1 VRDDWAQKA
10 FSKLRSAIA
19 GVYAWRLSPQC
30 PEHLRP
36 QSVEEENRL
45 LREADYAFKQAVALC
60 PYSPEAVYRYSNLLA
75 TTQRVDDA
83 ILITQK
89 CFEFDY
95 ENEGVRQL
103 LEQLHM
109 LKQGQTKL
117 TEIQDSIQS
126 LEQQFAGNRTNLDI
140 AYKLMSNYVLTTRT
154 NDAIAIMDELLAD
167 PNAPA
172 ETILTVASAYN
183 DLNELERLENA
194 LVRLVEVLPDNPEA
208 WFDLA
213 ATQAIMG
220 KHQLALQT
228 LGRTME
234 LSRARR
240 ENNPEAVDLARK
252 ARADVRLNALKAMP
266 EFQRILNPQN

>member
-1 VRDDWAQKA
+1 MPRA
-10 FSKLRSAIA
+10 SS
-19 GVYAWRLSPQC
+19 
-30 PEHLRP
+30 P

-117 TEIQDSIQS
+117 TEIQDAIQS
-126 LEQQFAGNRTNLDI
+126 LEQQFAGNRTNLDV

-172 ETILTVASAYN
+172 ETLLTVASAYN

-194 LVRLVEVLPDNPEA
+194 LIRLVEVLPENPEA

-234 LSRARR
+234 LSRAR
-240 ENNPEAVDLARK
+240 EKNPKAADLARK
-252 ARADVRLNALKAMP
+252 ARADVRLNALKRA
-266 EFQRILNPQN
+266 

>member
-1 VRDDWAQKA
+1 M
-10 FSKLRSAIA
+10 
-19 GVYAWRLSPQC
+19 
-30 PEHLRP
+30 
-36 QSVEEENRL
+36 
-45 LREADYAFKQAVALC
+45 C

-117 TEIQDSIQS
+117 TEIQDAIQS

-194 LVRLVEVLPDNPEA
+194 LVRLVEVLPENPEA

-213 ATQAIMG
+213 ATQAILDHTSVG
-220 KHQLALQT
+220 NTNK
-228 LGRTME
+228 
-234 LSRARR
+234 SARGLEPKR
-240 ENNPEAVDLARK
+240 SCSCC
-252 ARADVRLNALKAMP
+252 
-266 EFQRILNPQN
+266 

>member
-1 VRDDWAQKA
+1 MTGPRGFFQTQK
-10 FSKLRSAIA
+10 RHR
-19 GVYAWRLSPQC
+19 GVYAWRPSPQC

-45 LREADYAFKQAVALC
+45 QREADYAFKQAVALC

-117 TEIQDSIQS
+117 TEIQDAIQS
-126 LEQQFAGNRTNLDI
+126 LEQQFAGNRTNLDV
-140 AYKLMSNYVLTTRT
+140 AYKLMS
-154 NDAIAIMDELLAD
+154 IMC
-167 PNAPA
+167 
-172 ETILTVASAYN
+172 
-183 DLNELERLENA
+183 
-194 LVRLVEVLPDNPEA
+194 
-208 WFDLA
+208 
-213 ATQAIMG
+213 
-220 KHQLALQT
+220 
-228 LGRTME
+228 
-234 LSRARR
+234 
-240 ENNPEAVDLARK
+240 
-252 ARADVRLNALKAMP
+252 
-266 EFQRILNPQN
+266 